1 MIVFSG
7 LARVFRIMSAH
18 APACCDPAEIC
29 REAVQHCDEFGVGV
43 DLRFRDVIIE
53 ARPGSD
59 PVLLA
64 APFVD
69 SDRTSTRR

>member
-18 APACCDPAEIC
+18 APGCCDPAEIC
-29 REAVQHCDEFGVGV
+29 REAVQHCDQFGVGI
-43 DLRFRDVIIE
+43 DLRFRDLIIE
-53 ARPGSD
+53 VRPGSD

-64 APFVD
+64 APFAGG
-69 SDRTSTRR
+69 DRTSTQR